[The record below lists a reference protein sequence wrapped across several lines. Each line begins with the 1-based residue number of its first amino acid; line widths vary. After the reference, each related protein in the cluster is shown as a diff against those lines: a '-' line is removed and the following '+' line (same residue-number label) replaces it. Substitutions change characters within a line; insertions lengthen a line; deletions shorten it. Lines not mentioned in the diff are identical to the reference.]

1 MSRLKQLV
9 TRLRRPDMREVAVAQ
24 VSDKY
29 SEYPSNGLTPVKLAE
44 ILREADAGDVLRQM
58 ELFEEME
65 EKDPHLF
72 SQLQTRKNA
81 VTGLDF
87 EVIPFGDEPLDKE
100 IADFIEEQL
109 NGIESFEDVENDL
122 LDAIGKGFAVSEILW
137 GYDEGHVVVQDI
149 KTRHQKRFFW
159 DTLDDSFKVRTK
171 DVPEGILLP
180 ANKFIVHRYKARSGH
195 TSRAGIL
202 RVVAWMYLFKNYDLK
217 DWVSFAEIYGLP
229 LRLGKYAPGAS
240 DSDKAALMRA
250 LIQIG
255 SDAAGIIPDGTSID
269 FITTEKTSSSDLYER
284 LARYCD
290 EQISK
295 AILGQTLTSDSGG
308 GSYAQSKTHNDVRHD
323 LTVADCK
330 ALAST
335 LRRDL
340 IRPLCIFN
348 FGEDKRIPYIRFDCE
363 ESEDLTQTATILGT
377 LIEKVGL
384 RILYNK
390 CEWFRN
396 AVNSV
401 INFFKETLTAVGS
414 VAKSVFEGIGNV
426 IGSVMDAA
434 KATVSEKLSNIKTA
448 YEEHGG
454 GISGVAAAAMEA
466 VKGWYTA
473 GYTFIDNLTGGKLS
487 EIRGKFSTAMS
498 NIVQGISQKFTDA
511 RTAFSNGLN
520 NIKNAVSGAVTWF
533 FESGKRIVSTFA
545 NGIKSAFSSA
555 VEAVKGGLQKI
566 RNLLPFSD
574 AKEGPLSTLTL
585 SGQRTM
591 TTYAHG
597 LTLAGDAPA
606 EAMNKSLQQ
615 VQGALDRKPEKKV
628 DLGGGKKDKD
638 ESSDEG
644 SSGKGKQ
651 VIIHKLLVPVDLKK
665 IKDLQ
670 QLLALLQEVE
680 DYAAANEDGEP
691 GDDEDAVPAP
701 A

>member
-1 MSRLKQLV
+1 MSRLKQLI

-384 RILYNK
+384 RIPTSFVYEGITPYQAENIFRTNIQTAYNVGHYK
-390 CEWFRN
+390 RMTEPGVKALRPYWQYD
-396 AVNSV
+396 AVNDSKTRPSHLAMDGRV
-401 INFFKETLTAVGS
+401 FMADDPIWDTWFPPNGFKCRCTVKTLSKHQMEQRGLTVETEAPRAARLEDGRFVNILPDPQFDTNP
-414 VAKSVFEGIGNV
+414 AKVRYQP
-426 IGSVMDAA
+426 D
-434 KATVSEKLSNIKTA
+434 
-448 YEEHGG
+448 
-454 GISGVAAAAMEA
+454 
-466 VKGWYTA
+466 
-473 GYTFIDNLTGGKLS
+473 LTG
-487 EIRGKFSTAMS
+487 
-498 NIVQGISQKFTDA
+498 
-511 RTAFSNGLN
+511 
-520 NIKNAVSGAVTWF
+520 
-533 FESGKRIVSTFA
+533 
-545 NGIKSAFSSA
+545 
-555 VEAVKGGLQKI
+555 
-566 RNLLPFSD
+566 
-574 AKEGPLSTLTL
+574 
-585 SGQRTM
+585 
-591 TTYAHG
+591 Y
-597 LTLAGDAPA
+597 
-606 EAMNKSLQQ
+606 
-615 VQGALDRKPEKKV
+615 PE
-628 DLGGGKKDKD
+628 
-638 ESSDEG
+638 
-644 SSGKGKQ
+644 
-651 VIIHKLLVPVDLKK
+651 PLKK
-665 IKDLQ
+665 
-670 QLLALLQEVE
+670 AYQERE
-680 DYAAANEDGEP
+680 KGNTP
-691 GDDEDAVPAP
+691 P
-701 A
+701 